1 MGRKKCPHVNI
12 VDQDACQGSR
22 ACLPGGDGAK
32 NDNYVDDWDVGRD
45 EVDDD
50 AVEGEEE
57 EEVGPECSVTQWSL
71 WSPCSASCDQGL
83 KVGTFH
89 NKRII

>member
-12 VDQDACQGSR
+12 VDQDTCQGSR
-22 ACLPGGDGAK
+22 ACLPGDDDADK
-32 NDNYVDDWDVGRD
+32 NDNYGDDGMDDVDNDG
-45 EVDDD
+45 
-50 AVEGEEE
+50 VEGEEE

-83 KVGTFH
+83 KVG
-89 NKRII
+89 KIRK